1 MWEGALGSEKVCIKV
16 LRMYTV
22 NTNNQKG
29 PLAVC
34 DIHEFLVCP
43 IIADSVQAFLRRS
56 RRLEETEASKRCTFL
71 GCHNDAVADR
81 IKVDA

>member
-29 PLAVC
+29 PPAVC
-34 DIHEFLVCP
+34 GIHELLVCP
-43 IIADSVQAFLRRS
+43 IIADYVQAFLRRS
-56 RRLEETEASKRCTFL
+56 RRLEETEASKRRTFL